1 MHTDNGLMESSQ
13 WEGLTV
19 GETWSCPMDGAML
32 SKSLLQFSVEG
43 WGCVPSLLFDLLP
56 YYGLSN
62 DENGNLLQ
70 NVQCVHRSF

>member
-13 WEGLTV
+13 WEVLTV

-43 WGCVPSLLFDLLP
+43 WGCVPSLLFGLRSN
-56 YYGLSN
+56 YGGRSEDKGL
-62 DENGNLLQ
+62 
-70 NVQCVHRSF
+70 VQAL